1 LRKLRFVFL
10 LAVLATVALPFWV
23 GGKEKDMGRG
33 EELTNVEV
41 MDPKMRVADARIYMM
56 TFNEALGVQCRDCHD
71 LRDFASDK
79 DLEMKLEARRM
90 MKMTKAI
97 NDQWFAGKEQV
108 SCFTCHGGKLKPAT
122 FLPGGTIFPDT
133 AGSKSASPSK

>member
-1 LRKLRFVFL
+1 M
-10 LAVLATVALPFWV
+10 LATVAVPLWV
-23 GGKEKDMGRG
+23 GGKEKDMGAG
-33 EELTNVEV
+33 EELKNVEV

-56 TFNEALGVQCRDCHD
+56 TFNEALSVQCRDCHD

-97 NDQWFAGKEQV
+97 NDQWFNGKELV
-108 SCFTCHGGKLKPAT
+108 TCFTCHGGKLKPAT
-122 FLPGGTIFPDT
+122 ALPGGTTFPD
-133 AGSKSASPSK
+133 SAAIAK